1 MLIFGEAG
9 WDVVADYSVDLDE
22 LIEPVA
28 EPYQSIAE
36 DGDRGYSVIVLPSPG
51 ALERGDPVQLVV
63 EHIAKALC
71 ENQWKNEFFELGGI
85 LCAADRTG
93 GIPNPS
99 LK

>member
-9 WDVVADYSVDLDE
+9 WDVVADYSLDLDE

-51 ALERGDPVQLVV
+51 ALERGDPSAEKSFEQ
-63 EHIAKALC
+63 EC
-71 ENQWKNEFFELGGI
+71 ELPTRQH
-85 LCAADRTG
+85 R
-93 GIPNPS
+93 
-99 LK
+99 